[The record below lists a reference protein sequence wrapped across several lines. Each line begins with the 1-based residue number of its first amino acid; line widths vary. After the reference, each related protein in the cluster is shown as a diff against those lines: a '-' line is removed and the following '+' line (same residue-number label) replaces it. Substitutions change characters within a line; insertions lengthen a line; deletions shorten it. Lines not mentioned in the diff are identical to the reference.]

1 LRSQAISVNS
11 GVSHKTQSVRLG
23 NADANPAGEII
34 LSFSRT
40 RAFQFFS
47 QEKILSAMKNKIH
60 FFLVDSESDF

>member
-1 LRSQAISVNS
+1 M
-11 GVSHKTQSVRLG
+11 QSVRLG
-23 NADANPAGEII
+23 NADANRAGQII

-47 QEKILSAMKNKIH
+47 QEKILSTMKNKIH